1 MAEDLIKYGFVDFKK
16 GRIGL
21 PQLVIRT
28 LIKAKKLA
36 LKSSIKYHQTIEGK
50 CALSFLL
57 GFYDGDGTLL
67 KGKHARISNSN
78 KIFLD
83 EVKIV
88 FRLHNRVRVTLN
100 PEKSLVTEIFYMTH
114 YSLNIDIETFRLMLD
129 AFKGSMERKR
139 PMKS

>member
-1 MAEDLIKYGFVDFKK
+1 
-16 GRIGL
+16 IGL